1 MLARAI
7 NNFKSS
13 FGKKIKVYSHFSKC
27 TSKDSLCILKD
38 HLTESPLWSPSILTA
53 SLGIIV
59 LSVDAFGLGA
69 STLVITSINFMH
81 SLILFSCHVSLLY
94 LILYIVCLFRGKSLE
109 NIFQKIYILE

>member
-7 NNFKSS
+7 NYFKFV
-13 FGKKIKVYSHFSKC
+13 FGKKIKDYSHFSKC
-27 TSKDSLCILKD
+27 TSKDCLCILKD
-38 HLTESPLWSPSILTA
+38 HLTESPLWIPSILTA

-69 STLVITSINFMH
+69 STLVITSINFIH

-94 LILYIVCLFRGKSLE
+94 LILYIFCLFVVKNLE
-109 NIFQKIYILE
+109 NFFQNIYIPE